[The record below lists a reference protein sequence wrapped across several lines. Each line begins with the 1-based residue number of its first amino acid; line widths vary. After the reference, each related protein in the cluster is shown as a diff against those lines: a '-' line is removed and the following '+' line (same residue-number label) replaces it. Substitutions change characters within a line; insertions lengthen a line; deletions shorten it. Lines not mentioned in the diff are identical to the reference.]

1 MGGDWTSDKIEGPYP
16 FVPVY
21 NGVRTYDYAVS
32 RGLQFL
38 DGFGGISA
46 SGPYAWDRAR
56 GTVYRIVDPSA
67 NTIWEK
73 D

>member
-1 MGGDWTSDKIEGPYP
+1 MCIRDS
-16 FVPVY
+16 Y

-38 DGFGGISA
+38 DGFGGIAA

-56 GTVYRIVDPSA
+56 GTVYRLSLIH
-67 NTIWEK
+67 I
-73 D
+73 